1 MHSTNYCNTLITAAE
16 DTRATQATE
25 PPRGKG
31 SIAQRQ
37 FELLHDRDYQMTSDQ
52 LIFTI
57 HAERQGIPSDDRA
70 AAQAEFFDQGRACL
84 RSSPLAKTYGW
95 GFHFDD
101 DGLVALVGMDSERY
115 LELLADQKTTKLAA
129 MRTKRA

>member
-1 MHSTNYCNTLITAAE
+1 MHSTDYRNTLITVAD
-16 DTRATQATE
+16 DTKATAGTE

-31 SIAQRQ
+31 SVAQRQ
-37 FELLHDRDYQMTSDQ
+37 YDLLHDRDYQLTSDQ
-52 LIFTI
+52 LIFTVY
-57 HAERQGIPSDDRA
+57 ADRQGIPQEDRPSA
-70 AAQAEFFDQGRACL
+70 REEFFQQGRACL

-101 DGLVALVGMDSERY
+101 DGLLALVSADSERY
-115 LELLADQKTTKLAA
+115 VELLADESVTKLPA

>member
-1 MHSTNYCNTLITAAE
+1 MHSTNYLNTLITAAD
-16 DTRATQATE
+16 DTRATRGTE
-25 PPRGKG
+25 PPRRKG

-37 FELLHDRDYQMTSDQ
+37 FDLLHNRDYQMTSDK

-57 HAERQGIPSDDRA
+57 HADRQGIPAEDRTK
-70 AAQAEFFDQGRACL
+70 AQTEFFNQGRACL

-115 LELLADQKTTKLAA
+115 LELLADQDTTKLPA
-129 MRTKRA
+129 MRTKKA

>member
-1 MHSTNYCNTLITAAE
+1 MHSTNYRNTLITAAD
-16 DTRATQATE
+16 DTRATQGTE

-52 LIFTI
+52 LIFTV
-57 HAERQGIPSDDRA
+57 HADRQGIPEQERA
-70 AAQAEFFDQGRACL
+70 AAETEFFNQGRACL

-115 LELLADQKTTKLAA
+115 VELLADSETTKLPA
-129 MRTKRA
+129 MRTKKP

>member
-1 MHSTNYCNTLITAAE
+1 MHSTNYLNTLITAAD
-16 DTRATQATE
+16 DTRATRGTE

-37 FELLHDRDYQMTSDQ
+37 FDLLHNRDYQLTSDK

-57 HAERQGIPSDDRA
+57 HADRQGIPAEDRE
-70 AAQAEFFDQGRACL
+70 AAQKEFFTQGRACL

-101 DGLVALVGMDSERY
+101 DGLVALVGMDSQRY
-115 LELLADQKTTKLAA
+115 LELLADQDTTKLPA
-129 MRTKRA
+129 MRTKKA